1 MSYSY
6 SYLILRCQYFMPQP
20 QEEKNLAALLPEPT
34 RWPEEKPLPSL
45 PETISSTETNLEP
58 EAQSQL
64 ETNESSSI
72 DKAID
77 SLKQLVRMPKKVLP
91 AIPLVRDEITVRVE
105 KIMEENLADAYRA
118 LDPVKRQEFKIKGEA
133 TAQAIRQLLNKTKVK
148 IKKIFQLILEWLLFL
163 PGINRFYLEQEA
175 KIKADR
181 ILALKN
187 HIRDRM

>member
-1 MSYSY
+1 MS
-6 SYLILRCQYFMPQP
+6 QP
-20 QEEKNLAALLPEPT
+20 QEEKNIAAFLPEPSG
-34 RWPEEKPLPSL
+34 RPEEKPLPSL
-45 PETISSTETNLEP
+45 PETISSAETKLEP
-58 EAQSQL
+58 GAQSKQ
-64 ETNESSSI
+64 EKNESSSI
-72 DKAID
+72 DKTID
-77 SLKQLVRMPKKVLP
+77 SLKQLVRLPKKVLP